1 MFYTFTVKVA
11 QEVMIGVSPQGLL
24 STIKINS
31 MQVRDLNAEV
41 QNSSAHQPSVSLL
54 EQSLKARVEAFAFD
68 VQEMF
73 EMSENNDLHTL
84 IDQIDARIQ
93 ELVFL
98 RNDVRWVTWFK
109 ENSPFVVQ

>member
-1 MFYTFTVKVA
+1 
-11 QEVMIGVSPQGLL
+11 
-24 STIKINS
+24 
-31 MQVRDLNAEV
+31 MQVRDLNVEV

-73 EMSENNDLHTL
+73 DMSENHDLYTL

-93 ELVFL
+93 ELGFL
-98 RNDVRWVTWFK
+98 RNDVRWVAWFK
-109 ENSPFVVQ
+109 ENNPFVAQ

>member
-1 MFYTFTVKVA
+1 
-11 QEVMIGVSPQGLL
+11 
-24 STIKINS
+24 

-41 QNSSAHQPSVSLL
+41 QNSSTNQPSVSLL

-68 VQEMF
+68 IQEMHDI
-73 EMSENNDLHTL
+73 SENNDLHTL

-109 ENSPFVVQ
+109 ENSSFVAQQ